1 MGKEQLKKYLQTC
14 KKAQDKKITLFF
26 DIETLRYNIEHA
38 EKNDSPSDN
47 KNMMYA
53 FAVSFFYNN
62 KEQWVNFPN
71 TYYFLEFLF
80 DAMSTNGVPSYNGAI
95 ELIAHNNNKYDNH
108 FLIFDLKYHYDVVIE
123 NMYLK
128 NAITNQNTKKLTQY
142 NTKSKR
148 SGVILEKR
156 VKSKNNVDFILFLNG
171 LKFQFVD
178 NVLKTNASID
188 TLGKKLLDKNLIPS
202 DYLKTDYVYD
212 KYDVMH
218 DMTDDEA
225 KAYCLYVFNNLTE
238 QENIYIRNDVY
249 ILAFSVKYYTSIYP
263 NFDYS
268 MLTLTSNIS
277 KMFNDNDITSVQM
290 LNRTISEPKLS
301 IRYTD
306 YFIGDE
312 NFYDYLKSFY
322 KGGMNLY
329 NPRYLNQILNESA
342 FGIDINS
349 SYPFSMDNHLIP
361 TFLDYYKVY
370 DKPTDIKVI
379 FNDKRYYLYRM
390 TQEEFNN
397 SILEN
402 IQSDIIKQMLVKY
415 YTNSL
420 NDYVNINTYTLKI
433 INMFSSVKIDNI
445 KVLSV
450 VIYECIEF
458 GSRDFLF
465 KNYYT
470 KTQGSLDNKII
481 MHSPYEYEI
490 LDEINEHPFSDE
502 EIYISKVYNNGA
514 YGIPALRP
522 YFNLFRIMENKED
535 YENIQNGFKNTERN
549 IMFSIFVTSVSLYN
563 LLKPL
568 SYLTPSEID
577 ECFLYCDTDSLYLLS
592 KIKHKLPSSLFD
604 DISLGAWSY
613 DVEEITQFFVLNH
626 KKYAYYNNDINKKTG
641 KPKGIVFKSG
651 GIELT
656 SFSLFENSKGE
667 LQKSPTNSLTGEVHS
682 PITFNRFIEEQFHHG
697 VKVKSKKSIMNK
709 QGVIT
714 IYDSDVLIEMG
725 RNYPTHFSEI
735 LTNRKKNM
743 LSTIKEDFIQNDIEY
758 DDVLFLET
766 ELGVFSISEL
776 FYEKEPVKHKKPL
789 FMLRAFYGHI
799 KEQILQEEL

>member
-1 MGKEQLKKYLQTC
+1 MQKEQLKRYLQTC

-26 DIETLRYNIEHA
+26 DIETLRYNIEQA
-38 EKNDSPSDN
+38 EKENKPTKN

-53 FAVSFFYNN
+53 FAVSYFFNN
-62 KEQWVNFPN
+62 KEHWCNFPN

-80 DAMSTNGVPSYNGAI
+80 DSLSTNGVPSYNGNI

-108 FLIFDLKYHYDVVIE
+108 FLIYDLKYHYDIAIE

-128 NAITNQNTKKLTQY
+128 NAVVNQNTRKISDYK
-142 NTKSKR
+142 TKSSR

-156 VKSKNNVDFILFLNG
+156 VKSKNNVDFIMFLNG
-171 LKFQFVD
+171 LSFRMVD

-188 TLGKKLLDKNLIPS
+188 TLGKKLHDKSLIPEE
-202 DYLKTDYVYD
+202 YLKTDYVYD
-212 KYDVMH
+212 KYDIQA
-218 DMTDDEA
+218 DMSDSQA

-249 ILAFSVKYYTSIYP
+249 ILAFSVRYYTTIYP

-329 NPRYLNQILNESA
+329 NPRYLNQILNVEA

-349 SYPFSMDNHLIP
+349 SYPYSMDNHLIP

-370 DKPTDIKVI
+370 DVPTDIKIV

-390 TQEEFNN
+390 TQEDFNN

-402 IQSDIIKQMLVKY
+402 IESNIIKQMLVKY

-420 NDYVNINTYTLKI
+420 NDYVNINTYTMKI
-433 INMFSSVKIDNI
+433 INMFSKVKINNI

-458 GSRDFLF
+458 GSREFLF

-470 KTQGSLDNKII
+470 KTQGSLKNKIV
-481 MHSPYEYEI
+481 MNSPYDYEI

-522 YFNLFRIMENKED
+522 YFNLFRLMENKED
-535 YENIQNGFKNTERN
+535 YENLQNGFKNTERN
-549 IMFSIFVTSVSLYN
+549 IIFSIFVTSVSLYN
-563 LLKPL
+563 LLTPL
-568 SYLTPSEID
+568 SFLSPSEID
-577 ECFLYCDTDSLYLLS
+577 ECFLYCDTDSLYLLK
-592 KIKHKLPSSLFD
+592 KIEHKLPHHLFD

-613 DVEEITQFFVLNH
+613 DVKDISKFFILNH
-626 KKYAYYNNDINKKTG
+626 KKYAYFSNDINSKTG
-641 KPKGIVFKSG
+641 LPKGIVFKSG
-651 GIELT
+651 GIELA
-656 SFSLFENSKGE
+656 SFSLFQNSKGE
-667 LQKSPTNSLTGEVHS
+667 LKKSPINLTTKEKHS
-682 PITFNRFIEEQFHHG
+682 PISFERFINEQFHHS
-697 VKVKSKKSIMNK
+697 VAVKSKKSIMNE

-714 IYDSDVLIEMG
+714 IYESDVLMEMG
-725 RNYPTHFSEI
+725 KDYPILFSEI
-735 LTNRKKNM
+735 IMNRKRNM
-743 LSTIKEDFIQNDIEY
+743 LTAIKEDFIQNDIEY
-758 DDVLFLET
+758 DDVLFIES
-766 ELGVFSISEL
+766 EVGVFSISEL
-776 FYEKEPVKHKKPL
+776 FYEKETIKNKKPL
-789 FMLRAFYGHI
+789 FMLRSYYAHV
-799 KEQILQEEL
+799 KEHILQEE